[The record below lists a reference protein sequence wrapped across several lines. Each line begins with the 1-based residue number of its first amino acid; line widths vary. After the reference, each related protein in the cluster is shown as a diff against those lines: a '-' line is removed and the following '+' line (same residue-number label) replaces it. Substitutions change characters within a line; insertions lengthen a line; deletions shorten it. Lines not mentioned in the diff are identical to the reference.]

1 MKVTHWLWTAY
12 VHLVGAF
19 IKGKA
24 AMLIGHDNG
33 SSVYVGYEDGDS
45 DINSRPW
52 YSQLFLAVPSKVDLE
67 VWVGSAT
74 ILGCFFILEG

>member
-1 MKVTHWLWTAY
+1 
-12 VHLVGAF
+12 
-19 IKGKA
+19 
-24 AMLIGHDNG
+24 MLIGHDNG

-67 VWVGSAT
+67 VWVGSAV
-74 ILGCFFILEG
+74 I